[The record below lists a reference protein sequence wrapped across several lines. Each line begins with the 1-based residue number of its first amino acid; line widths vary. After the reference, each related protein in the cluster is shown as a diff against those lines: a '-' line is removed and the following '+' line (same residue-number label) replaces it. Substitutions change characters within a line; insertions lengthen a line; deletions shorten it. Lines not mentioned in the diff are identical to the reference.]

1 MAFSLLIVVAAA
13 VGLFSWDRWLRYDDA
28 AEFQGSWQAHG
39 TTGVVVIDGERINLT
54 DDVAYSYRID
64 PMAKTVSFSF
74 GSLEGQG
81 RYRFSLD
88 RSQLVITEGTGYSW
102 LSTLVDDIG
111 WMADRLTRF
120 VQGQPQ
126 AEVLPGDG
134 VTVLDRL
141 SSAATAAQDDG
152 ALAQEGPAADASGT
166 SDGAAADDA
175 AGANGV
181 AEADDAS
188 DANSADGADDASGAD
203 GGLAEGAAEAGG
215 AGADDA
221 QGALGA
227 PSASDIPGASDETS
241 DAAL

>member
-1 MAFSLLIVVAAA
+1 VALSLLIAVAAA

-54 DDVAYSYRID
+54 DDVAYSYQID

-88 RSQLVITEGTGYSW
+88 RSQLVITEGAGYSW
-102 LSTLVDDIG
+102 LSTLIDDIG
-111 WMADRLTRF
+111 WMADQLTRF

-126 AEVLPGDG
+126 VEALPGDG

-141 SSAATAAQDDG
+141 SSDATAAQGDG
-152 ALAQEGPAADASGT
+152 TLAQEEPAADAGGK

>member
-1 MAFSLLIVVAAA
+1 MALSLLIAVAAA

-39 TTGVVVIDGERINLT
+39 TTGVVVIDGERISLT
-54 DDVAYSYRID
+54 GDVAYSYQID

-88 RSQLVITEGTGYSW
+88 RSQLVITEGAGYSW
-102 LSTLVDDIG
+102 LSTLIDDIG
-111 WMADRLTRF
+111 WMADQLTRF

-126 AEVLPGDG
+126 VEALPGDG

-141 SSAATAAQDDG
+141 SSDATAAQGDG
-152 ALAQEGPAADASGT
+152 TLAQEEPAADAGGK
-166 SDGAAADDA
+166 SDGAAADDV
-175 AGANGV
+175 AGANDV
-181 AEADDAS
+181 AEVGG
-188 DANSADGADDASGAD
+188 ANDASGAD
-203 GGLAEGAAEAGG
+203 GDLAEGAAEAGG

>member
-1 MAFSLLIVVAAA
+1 MALSLLIAVAAA

-54 DDVAYSYRID
+54 DDVAYSYQID

-88 RSQLVITEGTGYSW
+88 RSQLVITEGAGYSW
-102 LSTLVDDIG
+102 LSTLIDDIG
-111 WMADRLTRF
+111 WMADQLTRF

-126 AEVLPGDG
+126 VEALPGDG

-141 SSAATAAQDDG
+141 SSDATAAQGDG
-152 ALAQEGPAADASGT
+152 ALAQEGPAADAGGT

-175 AGANGV
+175 AGVDDV
-181 AEADDAS
+181 AE
-188 DANSADGADDASGAD
+188 ADGADDASGAD

>member
-1 MAFSLLIVVAAA
+1 MVFSLLIAVAAA

-54 DDVAYSYRID
+54 DDVAYSYQID

-88 RSQLVITEGTGYSW
+88 RSQLVITEGAGYSW
-102 LSTLVDDIG
+102 LSTLIDDIG
-111 WMADRLTRF
+111 WMADQLTRF

-126 AEVLPGDG
+126 VEALPGDG

-141 SSAATAAQDDG
+141 SSDATAAQGDG
-152 ALAQEGPAADASGT
+152 TLAQEEPAADAGGK
-166 SDGAAADDA
+166 SDGAAADDV
-175 AGANGV
+175 AGANDV
-181 AEADDAS
+181 AEADG
-188 DANSADGADDASGAD
+188 ANDASGAD
-203 GGLAEGAAEAGG
+203 GDLAEGVAEASA

-221 QGALGA
+221 QGALDA

>member
-1 MAFSLLIVVAAA
+1 MIFSLLIAVAAA

-39 TTGVVVIDGERINLT
+39 TTGVVVIDGERISLT
-54 DDVAYSYRID
+54 GDVAYSYQID

-88 RSQLVITEGTGYSW
+88 RSQLVITEGAGYSW
-102 LSTLVDDIG
+102 LSTLIDDIG
-111 WMADRLTRF
+111 WMADQLTRF

-126 AEVLPGDG
+126 VEALPGDG

-141 SSAATAAQDDG
+141 SSAATAAQGDG
-152 ALAQEGPAADASGT
+152 TLAQEEPAADAGGK
-166 SDGAAADDA
+166 SDGAAADDV
-175 AGANGV
+175 AGANDV
-181 AEADDAS
+181 AEVGG
-188 DANSADGADDASGAD
+188 ANDASGAD
-203 GGLAEGAAEAGG
+203 GDLAEGAAEAGG
-215 AGADDA
+215 VGTDDA
-221 QGALGA
+221 QGALDA
-227 PSASDIPGASDETS
+227 PSASDTSGASDEAS

>member
-88 RSQLVITEGTGYSW
+88 RSQLVITEGAGYSW

-111 WMADRLTRF
+111 WRRCDRARPLVVRC
-120 VQGQPQ
+120 
-126 AEVLPGDG
+126 
-134 VTVLDRL
+134 DRR
-141 SSAATAAQDDG
+141 AGRRG
-152 ALAQEGPAADASGT
+152 AC
-166 SDGAAADDA
+166 
-175 AGANGV
+175 
-181 AEADDAS
+181 
-188 DANSADGADDASGAD
+188 
-203 GGLAEGAAEAGG
+203 AGG
-215 AGADDA
+215 ARCRCQRDVGR
-221 QGALGA
+221 GRGR
-227 PSASDIPGASDETS
+227 
-241 DAAL
+241 

>member
-1 MAFSLLIVVAAA
+1 MALSLLIAVAAA

-39 TTGVVVIDGERINLT
+39 TTGVVVIDGERISLT
-54 DDVAYSYRID
+54 GDVAYSYQID

-88 RSQLVITEGTGYSW
+88 RSQLVITEGAGYSW
-102 LSTLVDDIG
+102 LSTLIDDIG
-111 WMADRLTRF
+111 WMADQLTRF

-126 AEVLPGDG
+126 VEALPGDG

-141 SSAATAAQDDG
+141 SSDATAAQGDG
-152 ALAQEGPAADASGT
+152 TLAQEEPAADAGGK
-166 SDGAAADDA
+166 SDGAAADDV
-175 AGANGV
+175 AGANDV
-181 AEADDAS
+181 AEVGG
-188 DANSADGADDASGAD
+188 ANDASGAD
-203 GGLAEGAAEAGG
+203 GDLAEGVAEASA

-221 QGALGA
+221 QGALDA
-227 PSASDIPGASDETS
+227 PSASDAPGASDETS

>member
-1 MAFSLLIVVAAA
+1 MVFSLLIAVAAA

-54 DDVAYSYRID
+54 DDVAYSYQID

-88 RSQLVITEGTGYSW
+88 RSQLVITEGAGYSW
-102 LSTLVDDIG
+102 LSTLIDDIG
-111 WMADRLTRF
+111 WMADQLTRF

-126 AEVLPGDG
+126 VEALPGDG

-141 SSAATAAQDDG
+141 SSDATAAQGDG
-152 ALAQEGPAADASGT
+152 TLAQEEPAADAGGK
-166 SDGAAADDA
+166 SDGAAADDV
-175 AGANGV
+175 AGANDV
-181 AEADDAS
+181 AEADGAS
-188 DANSADGADDASGAD
+188 DASGAD
-203 GGLAEGAAEAGG
+203 GDLAEGVAEASA

-221 QGALGA
+221 QGALDA
-227 PSASDIPGASDETS
+227 PSASDAPGASDETS

>member
-88 RSQLVITEGTGYSW
+88 RSQLVITEGAGYSW

-175 AGANGV
+175 AGTDDV
-181 AEADDAS
+181 AEAGG
-188 DANSADGADDASGAD
+188 ANDASGAD
-203 GGLAEGAAEAGG
+203 GDLAEGVAEASA

>member
-1 MAFSLLIVVAAA
+1 MVFSLLIAVAAA

-54 DDVAYSYRID
+54 DDVAYSYQID

-88 RSQLVITEGTGYSW
+88 RSQLVITEGAGYSW
-102 LSTLVDDIG
+102 LSTLIDDIG
-111 WMADRLTRF
+111 WMADQLTRF

-126 AEVLPGDG
+126 VEALPGDG

-141 SSAATAAQDDG
+141 SSDATAAQGDG
-152 ALAQEGPAADASGT
+152 TLAQEEPAADAGGK
-166 SDGAAADDA
+166 SDGAAADDV
-175 AGANGV
+175 AGANDV
-181 AEADDAS
+181 AEAGG
-188 DANSADGADDASGAD
+188 ANDASGAD
-203 GGLAEGAAEAGG
+203 GDLAEGVAEASA

-221 QGALGA
+221 QGALDA
-227 PSASDIPGASDETS
+227 PSASDTPGASDETS

>member
-1 MAFSLLIVVAAA
+1 MAFSLLIAVAAA

-88 RSQLVITEGTGYSW
+88 RSQLVITEGAGYSW
-102 LSTLVDDIG
+102 LSTLIDDIG
-111 WMADRLTRF
+111 WMADQLTRF
-120 VQGQPQ
+120 AQGQPQ
-126 AEVLPGDG
+126 VEALPGDG

-141 SSAATAAQDDG
+141 SSAATAAQGDG
-152 ALAQEGPAADASGT
+152 TLAQEEPAADAVGT

-175 AGANGV
+175 TGTDDV
-181 AEADDAS
+181 AEAGG
-188 DANSADGADDASGAD
+188 ANDASGAD

-221 QGALGA
+221 QGALDAPSTSDA